1 MRRKFKKAI
10 SLAMVFSCIILNI
23 SLTDALASDDVE
35 IQPCVYV
42 ETLPIKYE
50 IWYSYSYG
58 AEYRN
63 YQYREYTFQNGY
75 NRTDSLEGRIE
86 LTPLQY
92 VFYEKAQLWTVRY
105 SFY

>member
-1 MRRKFKKAI
+1 MC
-10 SLAMVFSCIILNI
+10 LAMAFSCIILNA
-23 SLTDALASDDVE
+23 SLTEALDSNTAE
-35 IQPCVYV
+35 IQPCAYV
-42 ETLPIKYE
+42 EKLPIKYE

-63 YQYREYTFQNGY
+63 YQYRQYTFQNGY
-75 NRTDSLEGRIE
+75 NRTDRLEGKIE

-92 VFYEKAQLWTVRY
+92 EFYEKAQLWTVRY